1 MLTAK
6 FPWQIKPIAKIR
18 STVAF
23 VPDLYFLQQ
32 SQSQEPPRSFA
43 LFIVFSH
50 KFWSANLNRIS
61 ILQLTFLWR
70 EAKSDPAKYL
80 YFICTSFFILSKH
93 STRQPSLAR
102 GAWFCCDGG
111 SDGQMRPPGLLN
123 FFRVCEMGIFGEKL
137 FFFWNDGG
145 TWIALLGC
153 SLLRPK
159 LF

>member
-80 YFICTSFFILSKH
+80 YFICTSFFILSRHKAAAFFGQGCMVLLWRRQWWTNEA
-93 STRQPSLAR
+93 TRSAEFFSCMWNGNIR
-102 GAWFCCDGG
+102 GKVVFLLKWWGHLD
-111 SDGQMRPPGLLN
+111 RPPW
-123 FFRVCEMGIFGEKL
+123 L
-137 FFFWNDGG
+137 FF
-145 TWIALLGC
+145 AAA
-153 SLLRPK
+153 
-159 LF
+159 